1 MTTLSGILEP
11 RMIGDRRVKLMW
23 IIAAIAVLGILSTAC
38 FPKQGAYPIEIF
50 TEMHYSQ
57 SFKAQ
62 EPPRLDAVR
71 GAEVFVSLGT
81 DGVLAMTER
90 QERAYDPAMAAELF
104 RVNCSVCHG
113 VGGQGDGAINQHLT
127 ATDSYYASQNGGQT
141 YPPAPNILESSRTKF
156 TDDAFFAFISNG
168 QNVMPKFR
176 LLLSEEDR
184 WDIVNYVY
192 DTISGLS
199 AR

>member
-11 RMIGDRRVKLMW
+11 RMIGARRVKPMW

-38 FPKQGAYPIEIF
+38 FPKQGSYPIEIF

-90 QERAYDPAMAAELF
+90 QERAYIPSTAAELF

-113 VGGQGDGAINQHLT
+113 VGGRGDGAINQYLT
-127 ATDSYYASQNGGQT
+127 AADSYYASQNDGTT
-141 YPPAPNILESSRTKF
+141 YSPAPNILESSQSKF
-156 TDDAFFAFISNG
+156 SDEAFFAFISNG
-168 QNVMPKFR
+168 QNVMPRFS

-192 DTISGLS
+192 DIETGLS
-199 AR
+199 SR

>member
-1 MTTLSGILEP
+1 
-11 RMIGDRRVKLMW
+11 MIGIRRVKPIW
-23 IIAAIAVLGILSTAC
+23 IVAAIALLGILTTAC
-38 FPKQGAYPIEIF
+38 FPKQGAYPIEVF

-71 GAEVFVSLGT
+71 GAEVFVALGV
-81 DGVLAMTER
+81 DGVLAVSER
-90 QERAYDPAMAAELF
+90 QERAYDPDTASELF

-113 VGGQGDGAINQHLT
+113 AAGRGDGPINQYLT
-127 ATDSYYASQNGGQT
+127 AADSYFASQNNGQT
-141 YPPAPNILESSRTKF
+141 YLPAPNIVESSQTKF
-156 TDDAFFAFISNG
+156 DEDAFFAFISNG
-168 QNVMPKFR
+168 QNVMPRFR

-192 DTISGLS
+192 DTNGGLS
-199 AR
+199 TR

>member
-1 MTTLSGILEP
+1 MTTLVGILEP
-11 RMIGDRRVKLMW
+11 GMIGARRLKPTW

-38 FPKQGAYPIEIF
+38 FPKQGTYPIEIF

-81 DGVLAMTER
+81 DSVLAMTER
-90 QERAYDPAMAAELF
+90 QERAYEPAIAAELF

-113 VGGQGDGAINQHLT
+113 LGGQGDGAINQYLT
-127 ATDSYYASQNGGQT
+127 ASDSYYASQNDGQT
-141 YPPAPNILESSRTKF
+141 YSPAPNILESSRTKF

-168 QNVMPKFR
+168 QNVMPIFR

-192 DTISGLS
+192 DVDNGLGK
-199 AR
+199 

>member
-1 MTTLSGILEP
+1 MISG
-11 RMIGDRRVKLMW
+11 RRVKPMW

-38 FPKQGAYPIEIF
+38 FPKQGSYPIEVF

-62 EPPRLDAVR
+62 EPPRLNAVR
-71 GAEVFVSLGT
+71 GAEVFVAFGT

-90 QERAYDPAMAAELF
+90 QERAYDPATAAELY

-113 VGGQGDGAINQHLT
+113 VGGKGDGAINLYLT
-127 ATDSYYASQNGGQT
+127 AADSYYASQKGEP
-141 YPPAPNILESSRTKF
+141 YPNTPPNLLDSSNVF
-156 TDDAFFAFISNG
+156 PVDGFFAFMSSNG
-168 QNVMPKFR
+168 PANVMPDFD

-192 DTISGLS
+192 DTERGLS
-199 AR
+199 KR

>member
-1 MTTLSGILEP
+1 MTTLVGILEP
-11 RMIGDRRVKLMW
+11 GMIGARRLKPTW

-38 FPKQGAYPIEIF
+38 FPKQGTYPIEIF

-81 DGVLAMTER
+81 DSVLAMTER
-90 QERAYDPAMAAELF
+90 QERAYEPVIAAELF

-113 VGGQGDGAINQHLT
+113 LGGQGDGAINQYLT
-127 ATDSYYASQNGGQT
+127 AADSYYASQNDGQT

-168 QNVMPKFR
+168 QNVMPIFR

-192 DTISGLS
+192 DVDNGLGK
-199 AR
+199 

>member
-1 MTTLSGILEP
+1 
-11 RMIGDRRVKLMW
+11 
-23 IIAAIAVLGILSTAC
+23 
-38 FPKQGAYPIEIF
+38 
-50 TEMHYSQ
+50 MHYSQ

-90 QERAYDPAMAAELF
+90 QERAYSPSTAAELF

-113 VGGQGDGAINQHLT
+113 VGGRGDGAINQYLT
-127 ATDSYYASQNGGQT
+127 AADSYYASQNDGAT
-141 YPPAPNILESSRTKF
+141 YSPAPNILESSQTKF
-156 TDDAFFAFISNG
+156 SDEAFFAFISNG
-168 QNVMPKFR
+168 QNVMPRFS

-192 DTISGLS
+192 DIETGLS
-199 AR
+199 SR